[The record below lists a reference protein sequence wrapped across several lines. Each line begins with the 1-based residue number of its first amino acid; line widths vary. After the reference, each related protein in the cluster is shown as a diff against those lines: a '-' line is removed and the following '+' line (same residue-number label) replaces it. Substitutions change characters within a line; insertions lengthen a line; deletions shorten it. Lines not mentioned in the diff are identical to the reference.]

1 MCTNIFSLNGVGISK
16 DYVVV
21 VVVVVVVVLLLLS
34 SSSSSLSSS
43 FIGVLTINRI
53 TYYYYPSYHLCA
65 GYLQLYT

>member
-21 VVVVVVVVLLLLS
+21 VVVVVVVLLLL